1 MSSISIVFFK
11 RVIYTFRI
19 RELNA
24 LKVGNFEENRAS
36 PYFVRQS
43 RVFFKAFENK
53 IKLKVPIK
61 NATHYRMSSIS
72 IVFFKR
78 VIYTFNA
85 FKDYFM
91 FSIAVIIS

>member
-1 MSSISIVFFK
+1 MSSISILFFK

-36 PYFVRQS
+36 PYYVRQS

-53 IKLKVPIK
+53 TKS
-61 NATHYRMSSIS
+61 T
-72 IVFFKR
+72 FKTKKSYLFCNR
-78 VIYTFNA
+78 
-85 FKDYFM
+85 
-91 FSIAVIIS
+91 